1 MYPGHAGSNA
11 QSLHGNARHH
21 CPKLGQSAV
30 LSAVEAKE
38 IRILMQRP
46 VAQLHFTE
54 ARTGAADGAMLTPKA
69 TRSEM

>member
-11 QSLHGNARHH
+11 QSLHSYARHH

-30 LSAVEAKE
+30 LSAVETKE
-38 IRILMQRP
+38 FRVLIQEP
-46 VAQLHFTE
+46 VAQPYSTE